1 MKMKRLLSAAV
12 VAAAGIVLASAPS
25 VAPAQTY
32 PTKTVTIIN
41 PFAAGGSLD
50 VMARLLADQLT
61 QSLGQPVI
69 VENRAGAGS
78 TIGTGMVARARPDG
92 YTLLIT
98 AANIVSAPALGT
110 PVNYDWKKDFAPVT
124 LLGNIAQVLAVP
136 EDLPA
141 KNLKE
146 FVALAKST
154 KGGLSIG
161 SLGPGSGS
169 HINGKRL
176 EEATGVALTDIPFK
190 GMAETMTALAGGHIQ
205 LAFGNLP
212 EVLTYQRG
220 GRVRPIA
227 IAMPTR
233 SELAP
238 GLPTVAESGYP
249 NVAIVPWYGVLA
261 PAGTPPDVVA
271 KLQRSFAA
279 ALAQPAL
286 AARLKDMAITP
297 IGSSPEEFR
306 RVLEEDHAMY
316 VKIGKEMGVTLK

>member
-1 MKMKRLLSAAV
+1 MKRLLSATV
-12 VAAAGIVLASAPS
+12 VAAAGIVSASLPT

-32 PTKTVTIIN
+32 PTKTVTMIN

-69 VENRAGAGS
+69 VENRPGAGS
-78 TIGTGMVARARPDG
+78 TIGTAMVARARPDG

-98 AANIVSAPALGT
+98 AGNIVSAPALGA

-124 LLGNIAQVLAVP
+124 LLGHIAQVVAVP

-141 KNLKE
+141 MSMKE

-176 EEATGVALTDIPFK
+176 EEATGVVLTDIPFK

-238 GLPTVAESGYP
+238 GLPTMAESGYP

-261 PAGTPPDVVA
+261 PAGTPADVVE

-279 ALAQPAL
+279 ALAHPAL

-297 IGSSPEEFR
+297 SGGSPDEFR
-306 RVLEEDHAMY
+306 RVLEADHAMY
-316 VKIGKEMGVTLK
+316 VKIGKEMGVSLK

>member
-1 MKMKRLLSAAV
+1 MRMKRLLSATV
-12 VAAAGIVLASAPS
+12 VAAAGIVASLPA

-32 PTKTVTIIN
+32 PSKTVTMIN

-50 VMARLLADQLT
+50 VMARLLADQLS
-61 QSLGQPVI
+61 QSLGQSVI
-69 VENRAGAGS
+69 VENRPGAGS
-78 TIGTGMVARARPDG
+78 TIGTAMVARARPDG

-98 AANIVSAPALGT
+98 AGNIVSAPALGA

-124 LLGNIAQVLAVP
+124 LLGNIAQVVAVP

-141 KNLKE
+141 KNMKE

-154 KGGLSIG
+154 KGGMSIG

-176 EEATGVALTDIPFK
+176 EEATGVVLTDIPFK

-238 GLPTVAESGYP
+238 GLPTMAESGYP

-261 PAGTPPDVVA
+261 PAGTPADVVA

-279 ALAQPAL
+279 ALAHPAL
-286 AARLKDMAITP
+286 TARLKDMAITP
-297 IGSSPEEFR
+297 IGSSPDEFR

-316 VKIGKEMGVTLK
+316 VKIAKEMGISLK